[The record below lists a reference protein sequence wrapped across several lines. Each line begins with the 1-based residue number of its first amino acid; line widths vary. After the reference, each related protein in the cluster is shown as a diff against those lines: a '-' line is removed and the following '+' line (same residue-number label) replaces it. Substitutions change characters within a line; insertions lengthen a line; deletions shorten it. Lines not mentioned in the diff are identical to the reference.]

1 MLRTTVNAAG
11 KNPVA
16 MCALK
21 TKNTLR
27 TIDDA
32 SRAADLGAMGLQVD
46 LPFFHHPN
54 QDDYYRYF
62 SDLSDKINI
71 GIIIYNIHWFGY

>member
-1 MLRTTVNAAG
+1 MLRTTVNAAV

-21 TKNTLR
+21 TKNTLH
-27 TIDDA
+27 TIKDA
-32 SRAADLGAMGLQVD
+32 SRAAYLGAMGLQVD
-46 LPFFHHPN
+46 LPFFDHPN
-54 QDDYYRYF
+54 QNDYYRHF
-62 SDLSDKINI
+62 SDLLDKINI